1 MPLNSQEDVQKL
13 TDALNQIYKEML
25 IEKAALGRE
34 VITAD
39 ADGVVRSI
47 PAADVLKR
55 F

>member
-1 MPLNSQEDVQKL
+1 MPLNSLQDAQKI

-39 ADGVVRSI
+39 TDGVVRSI
-47 PAADVLKR
+47 PAAEVLKR
-55 F
+55 L